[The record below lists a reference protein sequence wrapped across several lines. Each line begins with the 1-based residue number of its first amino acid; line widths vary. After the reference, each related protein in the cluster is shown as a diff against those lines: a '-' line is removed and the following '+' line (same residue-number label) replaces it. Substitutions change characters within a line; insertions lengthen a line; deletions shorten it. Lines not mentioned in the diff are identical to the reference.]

1 MLDEEVLLEL
11 ELILLLDDEDIEVI
25 TLNVLELET
34 EVAELFDEEETLLVT
49 TKILDSDEL
58 LTAEELLTFEE
69 TADEA
74 ITDVLELLVEP
85 SPLLPPP
92 QEVSATVITRAVRKL
107 VLR

>member
-1 MLDEEVLLEL
+1 
-11 ELILLLDDEDIEVI
+11 LLLDEEDIEVI

-34 EVAELFDEEETLLVT
+34 ETTELFDEEETLLVT
-49 TKILDSDEL
+49 TKMLDSDEL
-58 LTAEELLTFEE
+58 LKAEELLIFEE

-92 QEVSATVITRAVRKL
+92 QEVSATVITRTVRKL